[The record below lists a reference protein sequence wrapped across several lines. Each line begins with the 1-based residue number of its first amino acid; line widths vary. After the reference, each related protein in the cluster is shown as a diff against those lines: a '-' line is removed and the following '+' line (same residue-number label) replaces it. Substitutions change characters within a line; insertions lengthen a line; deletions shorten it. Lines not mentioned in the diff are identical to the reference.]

1 MKNIFRKAAV
11 MAVVTVMTLASYSC
25 SGKDSSSDNA
35 GNLAGGG
42 PAEGVSV
49 SSEDMPYGAT
59 VTKLQNDDI
68 PVPIEYDYR
77 YMTEEEGRKLS
88 EYFAAVGLKD
98 ADMIAGACYGSYLEH
113 FYSTMNVSNI
123 QDYLMVSYDS
133 LKTYTGEDYEFSFF
147 IVSDVIQ
154 NEDVY
159 PYYDELIYSI
169 NPDAKIESRKIAT
182 MDLYYDTES
191 AKSCSLYNRMG
202 NYIQVCVYQIDGQV
216 YILG

>member
-1 MKNIFRKAAV
+1 MKNFFKKAAV
-11 MAVVTVMTLASYSC
+11 LAAVTVMTFASYSC

-35 GNLAGGG
+35 GNLAGDG
-42 PAEGVSV
+42 PAEGVSI
-49 SSEDMPYGAT
+49 SSDDMPYGAT

-77 YMTEEEGRKLS
+77 YMTEEEGKKLS
-88 EYFAAVGLKD
+88 EYFAAIGLKD
-98 ADMIAGACYGSYLEH
+98 ADMIAGASYGSYLEH
-113 FYSTMNVSNI
+113 NFSSMNVSNI
-123 QDYLMVSYDS
+123 EDYLTVSYDS
-133 LKTYTGEDYEFSFF
+133 LKTYTEEDFQFSYF
-147 IVSDVIQ
+147 IVSDVTQ

-169 NPDAKIESRKIAT
+169 DPDAKIESRKVAT

-191 AKSCSLYNRMG
+191 AKSCSLYYRMG
-202 NYIQVCVYQIDGQV
+202 NYIQVCVYQIDGQI